1 MSCMCGHASTQATH
15 ARAHTRKQ
23 TKSSQTN
30 IKPPNNLNCWRWH
43 ELWQEW
49 NEIDFWNL
57 GDDRK
62 TIGVIHCVDKIKST
76 AINRGWLLSQSNKE
90 QGVRNRKAG
99 GVKASVFPVNG
110 FPRTEN
116 MRLDFPTETERTQG
130 RVEREK
136 PDWSSNSRLEK
147 KG

>member
-1 MSCMCGHASTQATH
+1 MSRMCGHASTHVHTH
-15 ARAHTRKQ
+15 ENKQKPQ

-49 NEIDFWNL
+49 NEIEFWNL

-62 TIGVIHCVDKIKST
+62 TIFVIHSVDRIKST
-76 AINRGWLLSQSNKE
+76 AINRGWLLSRSNKE

-99 GVKASVFPVNG
+99 GVKACIFPVSD

-116 MRLDFPTETERTQG
+116 MRLAFPTETERTQG

-147 KG
+147 NG